1 MGGRGV
7 FPKLRSILI
16 RAGWVG
22 TKNQRSPGWGDWA
35 TPFPKTPLS
44 FEHPLCLCYNFSVK
58 LSELGEFG
66 LIDLLAKMAG
76 GGDERLLIG
85 IGDDAAAWQGDDSI
99 QLATVDSFFEGVH
112 FTPQTTPWPDI
123 GGKAL
128 AINLS
133 DIAAMGGIPRYALVS
148 LALPEDSQVEDVAA
162 LYNGMLKRA
171 KEYGVT
177 VVGGDISKAPL
188 VAISVTVLGSSPTNN
203 ILTRSSAKPGE
214 TVAVTG
220 HLGAA
225 AAGMELL
232 NSHRRTDPEA
242 ESRLKNAFL
251 HPVPRIAEGLLLV
264 EQGVKTAIDI
274 SDGLVAD
281 LGQIGKAS
289 NVGARLEV
297 ERVPIEPAVKT
308 AFGERALELALS
320 GGEDYE
326 LLFTASTEIVEKVKK
341 AASLTVTV
349 IGEIVAGKGVTLV
362 DKEGQPFKLKK
373 AGWEHF
379 SQR

>member
-1 MGGRGV
+1 MKV
-7 FPKLRSILI
+7 
-16 RAGWVG
+16 
-22 TKNQRSPGWGDWA
+22 
-35 TPFPKTPLS
+35 
-44 FEHPLCLCYNFSVK
+44 
-58 LSELGEFG
+58 SELGEFG

-85 IGDDAAAWQGDDSI
+85 IGDDAAAWRGDDSI
-99 QLATVDSFFEGVH
+99 QLASVDSFIEGVH
-112 FTPQTTPWPDI
+112 FTPETTPWQDV

-148 LALPEDSQVEDVAA
+148 LSLPNDTEVEDVAA
-162 LYNGMLKRA
+162 LYNGMLKLA
-171 KEYGVT
+171 KQYGVSII
-177 VVGGDISKAPL
+177 GGDISRAPM
-188 VAISVTVLGSSPTNN
+188 VAISITILGSSPAQK
-203 ILTRSSAKPGE
+203 ILTRSSARPGE

-220 HLGAA
+220 KLGAA

-232 NSHRRTDPEA
+232 KSQRRLDPEA
-242 ESRLKNAFL
+242 TTRLKNAFL
-251 HPVPRIAEGLLLV
+251 HPTPRIAEGLLLV

-281 LGQIGKAS
+281 LSQIGKAS
-289 NVGARLEV
+289 QVGAHIEV
-297 ERVPIEPAVKT
+297 ERVPVEPAVKT

-326 LLFTASTEIVEKVKK
+326 LLFTASSEIVERLKK
-341 AASLTVTV
+341 AASVPVTA
-349 IGEIVAGKGVTLV
+349 IGEIVAGKGVSLV
-362 DKEGQPFKLKK
+362 DKAGNPFKLKK

-379 SQR
+379 